1 MCITIIYVIMNNS
14 YIMNILMDIWNLMN
28 KINIKK
34 ISIKRAILERKKKQT
49 RCYGLIC
56 QTRTPDYRLNGDQYV
71 FFLKFI
77 FNLKKL
83 KNSKERLDSRAHMLG

>member
-1 MCITIIYVIMNNS
+1 
-14 YIMNILMDIWNLMN
+14 MN

-34 ISIKRAILERKKKQT
+34 ISIKKAILERKKKQI

-71 FFLKFI
+71 FFLI
-77 FNLKKL
+77 YI
-83 KNSKERLDSRAHMLG
+83 